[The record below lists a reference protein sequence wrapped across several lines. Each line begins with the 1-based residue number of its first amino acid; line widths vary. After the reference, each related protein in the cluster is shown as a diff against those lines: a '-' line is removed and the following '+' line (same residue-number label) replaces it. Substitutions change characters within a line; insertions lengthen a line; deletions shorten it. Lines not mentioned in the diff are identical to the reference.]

1 MHRPIYDSS
10 VSEPEFSPNLS
21 IGEREELRREIER
34 LQAELSRY
42 RETEQ
47 LLVKTLASATNHA
60 IAIRE
65 SARREAELVLRKARA
80 EAQTRE
86 AAAERKKNG
95 AERELLR
102 LRRLT
107 EQMRR
112 GLSGFL
118 TAKLEELQVDSEP
131 SESVE
136 PDAELEAGLVSGLEG
151 ELKRVATPEAGPYDH
166 APGGGSTDDRR

>member
-1 MHRPIYDSS
+1 MHRPIYDPS
-10 VSEPEFSPNLS
+10 VGEPEFSRNLS

-47 LLVKTLASATNHA
+47 LLVKTLASATTHA
-60 IAIRE
+60 TAIRE
-65 SARREAELVLRKARA
+65 SARRDAELALRKARV
-80 EAQTRE
+80 EAQKRE
-86 AAAERKKNG
+86 AVAERERND

-107 EQMRR
+107 EQMRK

-118 TAKLEELQVDSEP
+118 TAKLEELH
-131 SESVE
+131 VE
-136 PDAELEAGLVSGLEG
+136 PEAGVPAEADAELEAGLVSGLEG
-151 ELKRVATPEAGPYDH
+151 ELKRVVTPEAGPYDH
-166 APGGGSTDDRR
+166 APGGGSTDDKR